1 MLRAIRQSKL
11 ASAVLSALIV
21 LGMWSNAMAAAF
33 CPHMMGK
40 SDCCLMQPLRDH
52 SHHRVGDSS
61 PAMSHA
67 HMADMDMH
75 DMDMADT
82 QMDDATASQPKLD
95 RELLSKGAVQ
105 ITPNNQL
112 TAETITQPNEP
123 CSHCMM
129 HSRSRAIFPVSI
141 PGQNNP
147 SYQVVAADVATGMLK
162 SVPPSLAFVEL
173 HDHSPPGSS
182 AALYVLVSAFRI

>member
-40 SDCCLMQPLRDH
+40 SDCLMQPLRDH

-61 PAMSHA
+61 PSMSHA

-95 RELLSKGAVQ
+95 AEFLSYHAPEGA
-105 ITPNNQL
+105 PNKDL
-112 TAETITQPNEP
+112 TDEAITQPNEP

-129 HSRSRAIFPVSI
+129 HSRSGANAPLRVVLNLS
-141 PGQNNP
+141 NNAEH
-147 SYQVVAADVATGMLK
+147 VIAADSAMGIVQSL
-162 SVPPSLAFVEL
+162 PSALTFLDL

-182 AALYVLVSAFRI
+182 APLYILVSAFRI